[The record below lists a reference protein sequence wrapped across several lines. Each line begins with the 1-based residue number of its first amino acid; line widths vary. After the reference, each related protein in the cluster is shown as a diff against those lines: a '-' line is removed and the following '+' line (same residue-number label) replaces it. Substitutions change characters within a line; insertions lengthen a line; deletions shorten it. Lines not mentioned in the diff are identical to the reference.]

1 LFSLG
6 GEVKGAL
13 QRRRSPR
20 RFRRRGCR
28 FADKN
33 LRKLKWMKLMDY
45 RSLGRSG
52 VKVSPLCL
60 GTMTF
65 GGPTDE
71 ATAGRI
77 VAKAKDQGVNFIDTA
92 DAYQGGKSEEVTGR
106 AIGNQRHD
114 WVLATKLGNV
124 RGKWPNQ
131 GGLSRKWVMQCCE
144 ESLRRLGT
152 DYIDILYLHK
162 EDHDTPLVQTV
173 RALGALQQQGKIRY
187 FGISNHRAW
196 RIAEICNLC
205 DQMGVDRPVVSQ
217 PYYHALY
224 RVAEVEQL
232 PVCGNYGIGVVS
244 YSPLA
249 RGVLTGKYQPGAE
262 AAKDTRA
269 GRADKRMLETE
280 FRPETLEAAQK
291 FKAYAEKRGVAAGHL
306 AVAWVLNNKLMS
318 GVVAGPRTEAHWD
331 DYMKALDVTF
341 TREDEAFVDDLVVTG
356 HPVSPG
362 YNDPQYPIEGRVAR
376 VS

>member
-1 LFSLG
+1 M
-6 GEVKGAL
+6 
-13 QRRRSPR
+13 Q
-20 RFRRRGCR
+20 
-28 FADKN
+28 
-33 LRKLKWMKLMDY
+33 Y
-45 RSLGRSG
+45 RTLGRSG

-71 ATAGRI
+71 ATANRI

-92 DAYQGGKSEEVTGR
+92 DGYAGGKSEEVTGR

-162 EDHDTPLVQTV
+162 EDHDTPLAQTV

-187 FGISNHRAW
+187 FGVSNHRAW
-196 RIAEICNLC
+196 RIAEICGLC
-205 DQMGVDRPVVSQ
+205 DQMGIDRPVVSQ

-232 PVCGNYGIGVVS
+232 PVCASFGIGVVS

-249 RGVLTGKYQPGAE
+249 RGVLTGKYAPGAE

-280 FRPETLEAAQK
+280 FRPETLEAAQR

-331 DYMKALDVTF
+331 DYVKALDVKF
-341 TREDEAFVDDLVVTG
+341 TKEDEAFVDDLVVTG
-356 HPVSPG
+356 HAVAAG
-362 YNDPQYPIEGRVAR
+362 YNDPAYPIEGRVAR
-376 VS
+376 TS